1 MAIPRGLETQWS
13 KLETMK
19 DLMERLLWAKL
30 KPRLGGIVLIGLIMN
45 KQKTSPASS
54 SPERHDCLMD
64 KNSNGEAQHLTA
76 VLLEANSK
84 ALLTDEDIAD
94 DDVGAADDGD
104 GRDGD
109 DGADTN
115 VDTNLRC

>member
-1 MAIPRGLETQWS
+1 MEQVGDDEGLDAEIALGQAQT
-13 KLETMK
+13 KAGEAGH
-19 DLMERLLWAKL
+19 DWAE
-30 KPRLGGIVLIGLIMN
+30 
-45 KQKTSPASS
+45 KTSPASS

-104 GRDGD
+104 DRDGD
-109 DGADTN
+109 NGSYTN
-115 VDTNLRC
+115 VDTNLQC

>member
-1 MAIPRGLETQWS
+1 MEQVGDDEGLDAEIALGQAQT
-13 KLETMK
+13 KAGEAGL
-19 DLMERLLWAKL
+19 DWAGK
-30 KPRLGGIVLIGLIMN
+30 
-45 KQKTSPASS
+45 KTSPASS

-104 GRDGD
+104 DRDGD
-109 DGADTN
+109 NGSYTN

>member
-1 MAIPRGLETQWS
+1 
-13 KLETMK
+13 MK
-19 DLMERLLWAKL
+19 DLMLRLLWARL
-30 KPRLGGIVLIGLIMN
+30 KPRLGRLVLIGL
-45 KQKTSPASS
+45 KKTSLASS

-76 VLLEANSK
+76 ILLEADSK

-104 GRDGD
+104 DRDGD

-115 VDTNLRC
+115 ADTNLRC

>member
-1 MAIPRGLETQWS
+1 MEQVGDDEGLDAEI
-13 KLETMK
+13 
-19 DLMERLLWAKL
+19 A
-30 KPRLGGIVLIGLIMN
+30 LGQAQTKAGGGCLIGLIMN

-76 VLLEANSK
+76 VLLEADSK
-84 ALLTDEDIAD
+84 ALLTDEDIAE

-104 GRDGD
+104 DRDGD

-115 VDTNLRC
+115 VDTILRC